1 MLAGQAILLW
11 LLFSGSACLV
21 MLIWV
26 ALRGLTLGDA
36 KLPAAILLILSVA
49 ISVLP
54 VVFLRGM
61 IGPGLDTSFGM
72 FLGLSLCLGAAL
84 RVLWSL
90 RGRIGH
96 MANAN
101 LAIAA
106 CLNFWLALA
115 VALSPLGG

>member
-36 KLPAAILLILSVA
+36 KLPAAILLLLSMA

-61 IGPGLDTSFGM
+61 IGPGLDGNLGM

-84 RVLWSL
+84 RVLWTL

-96 MANAN
+96 KANAN